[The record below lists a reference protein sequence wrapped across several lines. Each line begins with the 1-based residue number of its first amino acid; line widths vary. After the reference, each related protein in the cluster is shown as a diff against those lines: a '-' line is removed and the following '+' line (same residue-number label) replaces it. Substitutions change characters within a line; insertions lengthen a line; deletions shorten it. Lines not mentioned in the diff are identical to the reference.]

1 MGECLA
7 NTFWPMLLS
16 TTRIRLL
23 LLNGIIQHVLVL
35 HLAFLC
41 VRYWTSAGLKTRETS
56 CPRIDGSV
64 SNIPIPWPCLW
75 PLVCPV
81 GLWHQT
87 SHHMLLP
94 QCSRL
99 VWSNHHFVTTNP
111 IISSQPN
118 SLRTSSGWSGDNP
131 RIVIICIKRRKDQHE
146 NRKHPWDK
154 VLRVVRGTV
163 WSQISHHTS
172 SLNIFSHCQKKCQEK
187 SHLGEWCLSAVL
199 NYSHWP
205 VGHSSWMMGFGGTNN
220 NSIFFPFLPRR
231 LTQWF
236 ISEMNRPTWK
246 IRPQA
251 SLPRWI
257 YDSVFPFPCCKRP

>member
-1 MGECLA
+1 MPCKHLLA
-7 NTFWPMLLS
+7 NVTLNNTNQIAASQWNYSTRPGGAPCLS
-16 TTRIRLL
+16 
-23 LLNGIIQHVLVL
+23 
-35 HLAFLC
+35 LC
-41 VRYWTSAGLKTRETS
+41 PFYWTSAGLKTRETS
-56 CPRIDGSV
+56 CPRIDDSV

-154 VLRVVRGTV
+154 VLRVVRRTDCLV
-163 WSQISHHTS
+163 ANFSSH
-172 SLNIFSHCQKKCQEK
+172 
-187 SHLGEWCLSAVL
+187 
-199 NYSHWP
+199 
-205 VGHSSWMMGFGGTNN
+205 
-220 NSIFFPFLPRR
+220 FFP
-231 LTQWF
+231 QY
-236 ISEMNRPTWK
+236 I
-246 IRPQA
+246 
-251 SLPRWI
+251 
-257 YDSVFPFPCCKRP
+257 